1 MNTFINNNKSSKKK
15 VVFVMGATGTGK
27 SRLSIDLAIHFQG
40 EIINSDKMQVYKGLD
55 IITNKITDIEKQG
68 VPHHLLGKIEPDAD
82 FTADDFC
89 IQAIIFIEKI
99 LKSGNIPIIVGGSN
113 SYVEKLVE
121 DPVFMFKYNYDC
133 CFIWID
139 VAALPVLNS
148 FVCQRVD
155 QMVHAGLVDEVRK
168 IFVSDAD
175 YTRGIRRSIGVSEM
189 DKYLREENKLD
200 NNEVSKKK
208 LLESA
213 IEEIKL
219 NTCIL
224 ICHQLEKIRRLKNEK
239 MWPLNYIDA
248 TNVFRKIGKEGADN
262 AWKEIVSKPSLKIV
276 EEFLKYEGDNINH
289 VEAA

>member
-1 MNTFINNNKSSKKK
+1 MDTFINNNKSSKKK

-40 EIINSDKMQVYKGLD
+40 EIINSDKMQIYKGLD

-68 VPHHLLGKIEPDAD
+68 VPHHLLGEIEPDAD

-89 IQAIIFIEKI
+89 IQAIICIEKI
-99 LKSGNIPIIVGGSN
+99 LKSENIPIIVGGSN
-113 SYVEKLVE
+113 SYVEKFVK
-121 DPVFMFKYNYDC
+121 DPVFMFKSNYDC

-139 VAALPVLNS
+139 VAALPILNS

-155 QMVHAGLVDEVRK
+155 QMVHA
-168 IFVSDAD
+168 DAD

-200 NNEVSKKK
+200 NNEVSKRK

-248 TNVFRKIGKEGADN
+248 TNVFRKMGKEGADN
-262 AWKEIVSKPSLKIV
+262 AWKEIVSKPSSKIV
-276 EEFLKYEGDNINH
+276 EEFLKYDGDKINH